1 MKRSRTV
8 GLRVGLRLYL
18 IGRGGSRDLAAAGG
32 PVLSSTIASPLQS
45 IRLEGRKPAN
55 AACHAATDA
64 KVFQARHDPFER
76 RRVPF
81 CGLLS
86 GVTQIIHREP
96 EVCASPAQLA
106 VRVLNG
112 HLPKQVSRIPLP
124 HGLPVCANRTACEK
138 LSQLKEV
145 NSTSLKRTTLELQL
159 CETAVYASLA
169 PAQPPPPAGLASS
182 PLVLF
187 KRGPLLVPS
196 WSPFGPKLVPF
207 WSQVGP
213 MLVPKAVYRSGGP
226 KAQTQFAT
234 TCRWAFERKQRQ
246 LAIPNAIPN
255 FAKTMTDVAMAHEMN
270 ETVLAQQDMEDAV
283 ESSRCASQALA
294 PGVPAIFVAQCIPR
308 GVVTGHPGPSPCR
321 TLRGGSPGA
330 DGTP

>member
-1 MKRSRTV
+1 MLP
-8 GLRVGLRLYL
+8 LRQPILLLLLGWPHLRLYVQTW
-18 IGRGGSRDLAAAGG
+18 AA
-32 PVLSSTIASPLQS
+32 
-45 IRLEGRKPAN
+45 
-55 AACHAATDA
+55 
-64 KVFQARHDPFER
+64 
-76 RRVPF
+76 
-81 CGLLS
+81 
-86 GVTQIIHREP
+86 
-96 EVCASPAQLA
+96 
-106 VRVLNG
+106 
-112 HLPKQVSRIPLP
+112 
-124 HGLPVCANRTACEK
+124 
-138 LSQLKEV
+138 
-145 NSTSLKRTTLELQL
+145 
-159 CETAVYASLA
+159 
-169 PAQPPPPAGLASS
+169 
-182 PLVLF
+182 
-187 KRGPLLVPS
+187 
-196 WSPFGPKLVPF
+196 FGPKLVPF
-207 WSQVGP
+207 GSQVGP

-226 KAQTQFAT
+226 KAETQFAT